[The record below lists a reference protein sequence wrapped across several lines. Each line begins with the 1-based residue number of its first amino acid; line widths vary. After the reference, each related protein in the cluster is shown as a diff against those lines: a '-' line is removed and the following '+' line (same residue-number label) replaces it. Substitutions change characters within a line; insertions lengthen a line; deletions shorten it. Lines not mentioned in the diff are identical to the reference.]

1 MADRK
6 GNSRRPQRLEG
17 WRAAVHEYVKRVS
30 EAELGGTVDPLLAV
44 TTDEAHLAR
53 IGSRLDRT
61 RQRDEARG
69 MFADRHEATASL
81 RLHEETGSDVNLSLR
96 LHLKRRL
103 SFGEA
108 AYTEERLETDRIWLA
123 ERSGRWRITRIE
135 PETAERRPRF
145 SPADTELVPAGEAA
159 AGADRRSRR
168 GPEHPGSAGRPLP
181 LPYINDAL
189 LPNFYHGRA
198 GVRYRRDL
206 AAAYADRWWNEPN
219 PAYENFE
226 VNCTNYVSQCLYAG
240 QAPMNYTGVRNSGWW
255 YKGRS
260 GGQELW
266 SYSWAVS
273 NALRAYLAAPH
284 STGLRAVQVSSPADL
299 QLGDVIC
306 YDWDGDGRF
315 QHSTIV
321 TAFDRLGMPLVNANT
336 TASRHRYW
344 DYRDSYAWTER
355 TRYSFFHIEDE
366 L

>member
-1 MADRK
+1 MAERS
-6 GNSRRPQRLEG
+6 GNARRPQRLEG
-17 WRAAVHEYVKRVS
+17 WRAAVHEYVKRS
-30 EAELGGTVDPLLAV
+30 NEAELAGSIDPLLAV
-44 TTDEAHLAR
+44 TRDEAHLAR
-53 IGSRLDRT
+53 VGSRLGRM
-61 RQRDEARG
+61 RERDEARG
-69 MFADRHEATASL
+69 VLTNRHEATASL
-81 RLHEETGSDVNLSLR
+81 LHIEQEHDGLVSVRLRV
-96 LHLKRRL
+96 HLKRSL
-103 SFGEA
+103 SSGEA

-123 ERSGRWRITRIE
+123 ERSGRWRIVRTE
-135 PETAERRPRF
+135 PGTAERSELPRTIPAAVLHGQVPGRTPHRP
-145 SPADTELVPAGEAA
+145 AA
-159 AGADRRSRR
+159 R
-168 GPEHPGSAGRPLP
+168 PGRTP

-189 LPNFYHGRA
+189 LPNFHSARI
-198 GVRYRRDL
+198 GVPYRRDL

-226 VNCTNYVSQCLYAG
+226 VNCTNYVSQCIFAG
-240 QAPMNYTGVRNSGWW
+240 HAPMNYTGERNSGWW

-273 NALRAYLAAPH
+273 NALRIYLASPR
-284 STGLRAVQVSSPADL
+284 SSGLRAVQVDSPAEL

-306 YDWDGDGRF
+306 YDWDGNGRY

-321 TAFDRLGMPLVNANT
+321 TAFDRTGMPLVNANT

-355 TRYSFFHIEDE
+355 TKYSFFHIEDE